1 MTNQYVPIHLSEIDS
16 THKYALNQLTQLSD
30 KSVIVS
36 THQTSGVGRHGR
48 SWLSS
53 PGESLLMSIVL
64 KPQILPQRASLI
76 TPVLA
81 LAAVE
86 LLKAYKISANIQW
99 PNDILVGDKKIAGI
113 LSQAIVTGSELAG
126 AVVSMGL
133 NVKQSQKI
141 LKKVDRPATSI
152 FVETGN
158 TVEPKSLIDPLIEA
172 FEPLYESLLEDGF
185 GPILPRYRT
194 HLNLMNHSVI
204 LDLGGSYV
212 KGSVK
217 DVDENG
223 ALLIADDSGNVRPY
237 HSGEV
242 VRLIK
247 N

>member
-1 MTNQYVPIHLSEIDS
+1 
-16 THKYALNQLTQLSD
+16 
-30 KSVIVS
+30 
-36 THQTSGVGRHGR
+36 
-48 SWLSS
+48 
-53 PGESLLMSIVL
+53 MSMVL
-64 KPQILPQRASLI
+64 KPNTSPQRASLI
-76 TPVLA
+76 TPVFA
-81 LAAVE
+81 LAVVE
-86 LLKAYKISANIQW
+86 LLESHKISAKIQW

-126 AVVSMGL
+126 VVVSMGL
-133 NVKQSQKI
+133 NVKQSQKT
-141 LKKVDRPATSI
+141 LKKVDRTATSI
-152 FVETGN
+152 FAETNN
-158 TVEPKSLIDPLIEA
+158 TLEPKDLLKPLLEA
-172 FEPLYESLLEDGF
+172 FTPLYENLLKSGF
-185 GPILPRYRT
+185 TPLLPKYRA
-194 HLNLMNHSVI
+194 HLNLINHSVI